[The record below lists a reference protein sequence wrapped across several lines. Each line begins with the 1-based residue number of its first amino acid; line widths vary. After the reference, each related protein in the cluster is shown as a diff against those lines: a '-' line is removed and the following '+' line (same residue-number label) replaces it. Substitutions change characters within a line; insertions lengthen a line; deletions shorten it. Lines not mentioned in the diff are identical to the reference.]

1 MLHLFMPGLAGMV
14 LSFIAGLAAL
24 KLLSHWLEGGR
35 WKFFGFYCLLAAAG
49 VLAVHFRV
57 K

>member
-24 KLLSHWLEGGR
+24 KFLSHWLEGGR
-35 WKFFGFYCLLAAAG
+35 WKFFGFYCLVAAAG